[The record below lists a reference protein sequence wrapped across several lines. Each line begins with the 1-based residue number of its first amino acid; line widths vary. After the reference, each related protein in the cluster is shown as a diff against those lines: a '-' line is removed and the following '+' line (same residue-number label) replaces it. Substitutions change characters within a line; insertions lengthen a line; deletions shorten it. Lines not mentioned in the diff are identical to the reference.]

1 MNRLTIGLALLALG
15 GCSICQ
21 KHETACFVGA
31 TILAGSIVASQHGH
45 NSNSGVDGRDYT
57 IIPVDCTNPQV
68 CK

>member
-1 MNRLTIGLALLALG
+1 MKILTALTLLTLT

-31 TILAGSIVASQHGH
+31 TLVAGSIIASQHGH
-45 NSNSGVDGRDYT
+45 RSSSGVDGRDYT
-57 IIPVDCTNPQV
+57 IIPVSCADPQV